1 MSAGHF
7 QEFEDE
13 YLEAMYGFYEQ
24 NPEQRVRTG
33 ILAESLTISPA
44 SATEMVQRLAAKG
57 FLDYVPYKGSLLTS
71 KGLEHGMMMKRRHR
85 LARVLLDH
93 LPFEGDHNETACRL
107 EHAIDDDLDV
117 ALAIYFDNPDI
128 DPSGRDIPEIRKGL
142 FERLNTKSS
151 GVRRVSDLQ
160 FGESGKVSFISLPKD
175 DMNVISQLG
184 IEIGTEISFDGEYK
198 ILSTDKVLKI
208 DESIS
213 NSIVLDLLH

>member
-57 FLDYVPYKGSLLTS
+57 FIDYVPYKGSLLTS

-85 LARVLLDH
+85 LARVLLEH
-93 LPFEGDHNETACRL
+93 LPFDGDYNETACRL

-117 ALAIYFDNPDI
+117 ALAIYFDNPNI
-128 DPSGRDIPEIRKGL
+128 DPSGKEIPLIRKEL
-142 FERLNTKSS
+142 FERLNSKSV
-151 GVRRVSDLQ
+151 GVRKVSDMQ
-160 FGESGKVSFISLPKD
+160 NGESGKVSFISLSKD
-175 DMNVISQLG
+175 EMNVISQLG
-184 IEIGTEISFDGEYK
+184 IKVGTEIIFDGEYK
-198 ILSTDKVLKI
+198 IKSSNKILKI
-208 DESIS
+208 DESLSS
-213 NSIVLDLLH
+213 NIVLHLQH

>member
-33 ILAESLTISPA
+33 VLAESLTISPA

-57 FLDYVPYKGSLLTS
+57 FLDYVPYKGSILTS
-71 KGLEHGMMMKRRHR
+71 KGLEHGRMMKRRHR

-93 LPFEGDHNETACRL
+93 LPFDGDYNETACRL

-117 ALAIYFDNPDI
+117 ALTIYFDNPNL
-128 DPSGRDIPEIRKGL
+128 DPSGSDIPGIRKEL
-142 FERLNTKSS
+142 FERLNSKTAE
-151 GVRRVSDLQ
+151 VRKVSDMQ
-160 FGESGKVSFISLPKD
+160 NGDSGKVSFISLSKD
-175 DMNVISQLG
+175 EMNVISQLG
-184 IEIGTEISFDGEYK
+184 IEVGTEIIFDGEYK
-198 ILSTDKVLKI
+198 IKSSNKILKI
-208 DESIS
+208 DESLSS
-213 NSIVLDLLH
+213 NIVLHLQH

>member
-57 FLDYVPYKGSLLTS
+57 FIDYVPYKGSLLTS

-85 LARVLLDH
+85 LARVLLEH
-93 LPFEGDHNETACRL
+93 LPFDGDYNETACRL

-117 ALAIYFDNPDI
+117 ALAIYFDNPNI
-128 DPSGRDIPEIRKGL
+128 DPSGKEIPRIRKEL
-142 FERLNTKSS
+142 FERLNSKSD
-151 GVRRVSDLQ
+151 GVRKVSDMQ
-160 FGESGKVSFISLPKD
+160 NGESGKVSFISLSKD
-175 DMNVISQLG
+175 EMNVISQLG
-184 IEIGTEISFDGEYK
+184 IKVGTEIIFDGEYK
-198 ILSTDKVLKI
+198 IKSSNKILKI
-208 DESIS
+208 DESLSS
-213 NSIVLDLLH
+213 NIVLHLQH